1 MDLEVQRVAV
11 LYEDG
16 HTETVKLGGGALVAM
31 ERRFKG
37 YPAAAPIES
46 SYYGAWWA
54 LGRPGVGSDD
64 DARFEDWLGT
74 VDALSSVDEPAD
86 PTEPAPSAG

>member
-11 LYEDG
+11 LFEDG
-16 HTETVKLGGGALVAM
+16 HSETVKLGGGALVAM

-37 YPAAAPIES
+37 FPAAAPIES

-64 DARFEDWLGT
+64 DTKFEHWLES
-74 VDALSSVDEPAD
+74 VDALQSVDETVD
-86 PTEPAPSAG
+86 PTQPAP

>member
-16 HTETVKLGGGALVAM
+16 RTETVKLGGAALVAM

-37 YPAAAPIES
+37 FPATAPIES

-54 LGRPGVGSDD
+54 LGRPGVGSDE
-64 DARFEDWLGT
+64 DARFEDWLEG
-74 VDALSSVDEPAD
+74 VDALQSVEESAD